1 VRYIEGDITAADMP
15 FWLECFEAAPA
26 PLSWEDKL
34 AFMQQLDGV
43 ALSSDAFFPFR
54 CGPMC
59 HMVLA
64 CILLFLDCSLRIL

>member
-1 VRYIEGDITAADMP
+1 VRYIEGDITAAEMP

-34 AFMQQLDGV
+34 AFMKQLDGV

-54 CGPMC
+54 CLLKYS
-59 HMVLA
+59 VLVA
-64 CILLFLDCSLRIL
+64 VASRLSFST